1 MSSSVMQILML
12 TLFGMILFQL
22 STGHVIGGGYNTE
35 SDEEAETTPTPRWV
49 RSAVASATATKR
61 SARNTLVEKLK
72 LTPSPKLLKMK
83 KSPKSSLK
91 KKKRDPTL
99 RSRRSQI
106 NCQMPSNLPRMV
118 RELNPFLNFTQF
130 VGLVNRSES
139 YPPLP
144 DNQPSVDDCPSG
156 YGSWW
161 PRSEMNLRSTCPWV
175 YEEIDLGPT
184 MYPRKIQQAVCICE
198 TCIAAD
204 SMNCEEIRQNMT
216 VFSISGCR
224 DGLAIFNKLD
234 LSIVVGCHCAN
245 AAISHVRITEA

>member
-1 MSSSVMQILML
+1 MSIVMLVF
-12 TLFGMILFQL
+12 FGVIFFQL
-22 STGHVIGGGYNTE
+22 TTGTQVIGGGYNTE
-35 SDEEAETTPTPRWV
+35 SDVEAETALRLV
-49 RSAVASATATKR
+49 RLAFASSSKR
-61 SARNTLVEKLK
+61 SGRNVLDEKLDLNPAPEIQK
-72 LTPSPKLLKMK
+72 V
-83 KSPKSSLK
+83 KSSLSSSRK
-91 KKKRDPTL
+91 RTRRDPTH
-99 RSRRSQI
+99 RNRNDAF
-106 NCQMPSNLPRMV
+106 NCHLLSMMLG
-118 RELNPFLNFTQF
+118 ELSPFLNLTQF
-130 VGLVNRSES
+130 VGLASQSES
-139 YPPLP
+139 YPSLP

-216 VFSISGCR
+216 VFSIRGCP
-224 DGLAIFNKLD
+224 DGVAIYNKLD

-245 AAISHVRITEA
+245 AAISQVRITEA